1 MIIQKKLLNS
11 IAVSVVIFGTMVLAS
26 ACGNNSNASAYVK
39 QSVESPAKKDI
50 QLLKDLPQPSSMTI
64 DSSLNS
70 EEATSMVQA
79 AQRFYSFWNTGN
91 EDLIPQT
98 VVPGF
103 IDNTLPK
110 GRPQGPEGLTFASRN
125 FRKAVPDLQCKIED
139 LLVVGDKVTARLSF
153 TGTHKG
159 EFLGKAPTGKPIQ
172 FMAIDVLRIK
182 DGKIV
187 EDWHLEDN
195 LTLMQQLGVVPKN

>member
-1 MIIQKKLLNS
+1 MSS
-11 IAVSVVIFGTMVLAS
+11 IAVSVVIFGTMVLTS
-26 ACGNNSNASAYVK
+26 ACGTNSEAAVYEK
-39 QSVESPAKKDI
+39 QATESPAKKDI

-70 EEATSMVQA
+70 EEATAMVQA
-79 AQRFYSFWNTGN
+79 AQRFYAFWNTGN
-91 EDLIPQT
+91 EDLIGQT
-98 VVPGF
+98 VVPSF

-125 FRKAVPDLQCKIED
+125 FRKAVPDLQCRIED

-159 EFLGKAPTGKPIQ
+159 EFLGKAPTGAPIH
-172 FMAIDVLRIK
+172 FMAIDILRIK

-195 LTLMQQLGVVPKN
+195 LTLMQQLGVVPEN